1 MEELFPCALPNSEK
15 YNTRVNSHIIRS
27 MLRVAEK
34 LLVVLLTLLILL
46 SHVQGATAGMTPPSD
61 QNDGLHQLAYNADGD
76 WLMSAAALA
85 QACEQLWRRPVVRTE
100 LSVELLSCTLHCTPF
115 AFPPAVLTTAP
126 AWL

>member
-1 MEELFPCALPNSEK
+1 
-15 YNTRVNSHIIRS
+15 

-76 WLMSAAALA
+76 WLMSAAAPAL
-85 QACEQLWRRPVVRTE
+85 QSCEQLWPETGCKG
-100 LSVELLSCTLHCTPF
+100 LSCPFGHCFSCTPALHTPF

-126 AWL
+126 AWLQSSSSRVNQASSSLFRPPKS